1 MKVSMTSIVAY
12 KTVGSHDETAR
23 VTSREF
29 KFRGKTVTMTLTAPY
44 VRNDGNK
51 FDFGAAWVLDGVYD
65 PKTMSEPQQVRGFYA
80 NAEFEI
86 TGLGFPTIKLATGI
100 ERDTSG
106 KSFIVIK
113 SFTATGNADQ
123 SELVLPLER
132 VRVYALQLSGV
143 FGMVYPAN
151 YRKLLTADGKNFTQY
166 DENGDAEIEG
176 YGYRMTRSAA
186 LDLMGKNRD
195 GLEPVE
201 TDATLQRVAEL
212 HKSLPHHGKVK
223 IIAQE
228 LNTSESNAK
237 RLIEKCRTPEFRLLP
252 PPRKRAKTKTKT
264 TQKKRGNK

>member
-1 MKVSMTSIVAY
+1 MTSGIAFR
-12 KTVGSHDETAR
+12 TIGSHDETKR
-23 VTSREF
+23 DTSREF
-29 KFRGKTVTMTLTAPY
+29 RFRGKTVTMTLTAPY
-44 VRNDGNK
+44 VRNDGNE
-51 FDFGAAWVLDGVYD
+51 FDFGAAWVLDGNYD
-65 PKTMSEPQQVRGFYA
+65 PKTMTEPQQVRGFYA

>member
-1 MKVSMTSIVAY
+1 MRVSMTSGIAFR
-12 KTVGSHDETAR
+12 TIGSRDETAR

-44 VRNDGNK
+44 VRNDGNE
-51 FDFGAAWVLDGVYD
+51 FDFGAAWVLDGNYD
-65 PKTMSEPQQVRGFYA
+65 PKTMTEPQQVRGFYA

-123 SELVLPLER
+123 TELVLPLER
-132 VRVYALQLSGV
+132 IRVYALQLSGV

-186 LDLMGKNRD
+186 LDLMGVKRNS
-195 GLEPVE
+195 GEPID
-201 TDATLQRVAEL
+201 TDTTLQRVAEL

-228 LNTSESNAK
+228 LNTSESNAR
-237 RLIEKCRTPEFRLLP
+237 RLIEKCRAPEFRLLP

>member
-1 MKVSMTSIVAY
+1 MTSGIAFR
-12 KTVGSHDETAR
+12 TIGSHDETAR

-44 VRNDGNK
+44 VRNDGNE
-51 FDFGAAWVLDGVYD
+51 FDFGAAWVLDGNYD
-65 PKTMSEPQQVRGFYA
+65 PKTMTEPQQVRGFYA

-113 SFTATGNADQ
+113 SFNATGNADQ

-166 DENGDAEIEG
+166 DESGEAEIEG

-186 LDLMGKNRD
+186 LDLMGIKRNS
-195 GLEPVE
+195 GEPID
-201 TDATLQRVAEL
+201 TDTTLQRVAEL

>member
-1 MKVSMTSIVAY
+1 MTSGIAFR
-12 KTVGSHDETAR
+12 TIGSRDETAR

-44 VRNDGNK
+44 VRNDGNE
-51 FDFGAAWVLDGVYD
+51 FDFGAAWVLDGNYD
-65 PKTMSEPQQVRGFYA
+65 PKTMTEPQQVRGFYA

-123 SELVLPLER
+123 TELVLPLER
-132 VRVYALQLSGV
+132 IRVYALQLSGV

-186 LDLMGKNRD
+186 LDLMGVKRNS
-195 GLEPVE
+195 GEPID
-201 TDATLQRVAEL
+201 TDTTLQRVAEL

-252 PPRKRAKTKTKT
+252 PKLAPIA
-264 TQKKRGNK
+264 G

>member
-1 MKVSMTSIVAY
+1 MTSGIAFR
-12 KTVGSHDETAR
+12 TIGSHNKTAR
-23 VTSREF
+23 LTSREF

-44 VRNDGNK
+44 VRNDGNE

-65 PKTMSEPQQVRGFYA
+65 PKTMTEPQQVRGFYA

-132 VRVYALQLSGV
+132 IRVYALQLSGV

-166 DENGDAEIEG
+166 DENGAAEIEG

-186 LDLMGKNRD
+186 LDLMGNKRD

-223 IIAQE
+223 IIADE
-228 LNTSESNAK
+228 LGTSAGNAR
-237 RLIEKCRTPEFRLLP
+237 RLIEKCRTPEFQLLP
-252 PPRKRAKTKTKT
+252 PKRKRAKTKTKT

>member
-1 MKVSMTSIVAY
+1 
-12 KTVGSHDETAR
+12 
-23 VTSREF
+23 
-29 KFRGKTVTMTLTAPY
+29 MTLTAPY
-44 VRNDGNK
+44 VRNDGNE
-51 FDFGAAWVLDGVYD
+51 FDFGAAWVLDGNYD
-65 PKTMSEPQQVRGFYA
+65 PKTMTEPQQVRGFYA

-123 SELVLPLER
+123 TELVLPLER
-132 VRVYALQLSGV
+132 IRVYALQLSGV

-186 LDLMGKNRD
+186 LDLMGVKRNS
-195 GLEPVE
+195 GEPID
-201 TDATLQRVAEL
+201 TDTTLQRVAEL

-228 LNTSESNAK
+228 LNTSESNAR
-237 RLIEKCRTPEFRLLP
+237 RLIEKCRAPEFRLLP